1 MKNQL
6 TSVIRDLFTSVYGL
20 LSNPQ
25 AVRLVL
31 IILVVCFALAALC
44 VPALSAL
51 ASGLP
56 GGGGSSGLPGGGGS

>member
-6 TSVIRDLFTSVYGL
+6 TSIIRDLFTSVYGL
-20 LSNPQ
+20 FSNPQ

-44 VPALSAL
+44 VPAVSAL

-56 GGGGSSGLPGGGGS
+56 TGGGSSTLPSGS